1 MIVLAGHLA
10 SDGQREASSGSELLD
25 VTQCWECIGL
35 KSSRSCLLMRI
46 NVHQSCGDVEGGR
59 EQLLEGGRGGGG
71 GGGGVGGYINRIIL
85 KDI

>member
-1 MIVLAGHLA
+1 MIILARHLA
-10 SDGQREASSGSELLD
+10 SDGQREASSGSGLLD

-46 NVHQSCGDVEGGR
+46 NVHQSCGDAEGGGG
-59 EQLLEGGRGGGG
+59 QLLGGGG
-71 GGGGVGGYINRIIL
+71 GGGYINRIIL